1 MFTIFTRYAVCL
13 LQFHFQMFKD
23 VQMELNG
30 NFLTNITI
38 KVSEQSTVFN
48 IEQSSNSMYLM
59 AYLKE

>member
-1 MFTIFTRYAVCL
+1 
-13 LQFHFQMFKD
+13 MFKD